1 MIVDRTTLCTFR
13 GKRQINQ
20 SLHPVKETRSPLLR
34 SSSHLFPRPI
44 TRRTIEGRTGEC
56 NVRLYLP
63 STINVA
69 GRKGQ
74 SRRRQSSHS
83 SSFPPTAVLQQ
94 RGQGFKPDKKRFPSN
109 KYFPFV
115 LLFALNCFNWK
126 RAFRS
131 KYPFFVGSERTQ
143 KAPLFLLALL
153 SVCHAH

>member
-44 TRRTIEGRTGEC
+44 TRRTIEGRAGEC

-69 GRKGQ
+69 GRKGE
-74 SRRRQSSHS
+74 SGRRYSQVTAVA
-83 SSFPPTAVLQQ
+83 FPPLLSYSSAAKDST
-94 RGQGFKPDKKRFPSN
+94 RTKKRFPSN

-131 KYPFFVGSERTQ
+131 KYPFLVGSERTQ
-143 KAPLFLLALL
+143 KAPCFF
-153 SVCHAH
+153 